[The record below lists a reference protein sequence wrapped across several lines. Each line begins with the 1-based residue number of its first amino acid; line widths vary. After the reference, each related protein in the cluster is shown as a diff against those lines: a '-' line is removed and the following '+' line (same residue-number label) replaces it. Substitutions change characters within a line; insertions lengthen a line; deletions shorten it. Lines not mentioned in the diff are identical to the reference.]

1 MRPSAQTGSAR
12 WLEGSSNPGR
22 RGARMKPAAAR
33 THSRRWWLAHIDLV
47 FLLLGLALLA
57 WMLSRQPLSDIYDA
71 VVRMGPIA
79 LAAPLI
85 ALAWFPTHSTALWLL
100 LDTRPPWGEVLYNRL
115 VGDGYNALLPMAGL
129 GGEPFKARHLG
140 QFVAMDRVVAAL
152 VRDRVIDNAIGFLF
166 SAALLAATLPRLAL
180 PAVLTDALW
189 LYAAIAAAIGAL
201 SFWLVIS
208 RLPGRV
214 GQLLARWLSGSSE
227 EPPKLPLARALQ
239 AALWSMASRV
249 LGVCEIA
256 VLLRAIDAPV
266 DVTTA
271 AFVDS
276 ALNAAGFLG
285 FAFPQGIGVF
295 EGSSVYLLGCLGI
308 SAPAALAF
316 ALARRGRMLVV
327 SLFGVALHLVRRPGR
342 PTAID
347 LGRPAYPPG
356 NLPHVTSHTLSYL
369 RPALEPGWSVL
380 DVGCGEGWVCA
391 ELALEGRDVTGV
403 DIIDV
408 RRADVAS
415 FRLWNGEHLPFPDES
430 FDVVALVFV
439 LHHVPNALKPG
450 LLREARRVA
459 RQRVFILEDTPRT
472 PLDWLAGW
480 MHGHRH
486 RRQIGSTADFGFYTQ
501 RAWERLCP
509 EHGLAVGRSTRVPRF
524 ERLWWRPWARSA
536 FVLDKVACPEQ
547 RPAPELD

>member
-1 MRPSAQTGSAR
+1 
-12 WLEGSSNPGR
+12 
-22 RGARMKPAAAR
+22 MKRAPAHAPA
-33 THSRRWWLAHIDLV
+33 RRWWLCHFDLV
-47 FLLLGLALLA
+47 FLVIGLALLS

-79 LAAPLI
+79 FVTPLI
-85 ALAWFPTHSTALWLL
+85 ALAWFPTHATALWVL
-100 LDTRPPWGEVLYNRL
+100 LDARPPWSEVLYNRL

-129 GGEPFKARHLG
+129 GGEPFKARHLSR
-140 QFVAMDRVVAAL
+140 FIPIDRAVTAL

-166 SAALLAATLPRLAL
+166 SAACVAVTLPRFAL
-180 PAVLTDALW
+180 PTVLRDALW
-189 LYAAIAAAIGAL
+189 AYAAIAGALGAL

-208 RLPGRV
+208 RLPGRL
-214 GQLLARWLSGSSE
+214 GKLLGRCLSGSAE
-227 EPPKLPLARALQ
+227 EPPTLPLGRALL
-239 AALWSMASRV
+239 AAAWSMASRV

-256 VLLRAIDAPV
+256 VLLHAIDAPV
-266 DVTTA
+266 DLATA
-271 AFVDS
+271 VFVDS
-276 ALNAAGFLG
+276 ALNAAGFIG

-295 EGSSVYLLGCLGI
+295 EGSSVYLLGCLGV

-316 ALARRGRMLVV
+316 ALVRRGRMLVV
-327 SLFGVALHLVRRPGR
+327 SLLGVALHLARKTQPVVTEVRP
-342 PTAID
+342 
-347 LGRPAYPPG
+347 LNYPPG
-356 NLPHVTSHTLSYL
+356 NLPHVTAHTLSYL
-369 RPALEPGWSVL
+369 RAALEPSWSVL

-391 ELALEGRDVTGV
+391 ELALEGREVVGV
-403 DIIDV
+403 DIVDV
-408 RRADVAS
+408 RKTELAA
-415 FRLWNGEHLPFPDES
+415 FQLWNGVLLPFPDES

-439 LHHVPNALKPG
+439 LHHVPNQLKPG

-501 RAWERLCP
+501 REWERLCP
-509 EHGLAVGRSTRVPRF
+509 EHGLAIGRSTRVPRF

-536 FVLDKVACPEQ
+536 FVLDKVAEADEPAACTVAGDRRA
-547 RPAPELD
+547 RPAAERVAAAPGLRVADPE

>member
-1 MRPSAQTGSAR
+1 M
-12 WLEGSSNPGR
+12 N
-22 RGARMKPAAAR
+22 PAATRAKPK
-33 THSRRWWLAHIDLV
+33 RWWLCHIDLV
-47 FLLLGLALLA
+47 FLVLGLALLV

-71 VVRMGPIA
+71 VVHMGPIA

-85 ALAWFPTHSTALWLL
+85 ALAWFPTHATALWVL
-100 LDTRPPWGEVLYNRL
+100 LDTRVPWGEVFYNRL

-129 GGEPFKARHLG
+129 GGEPFKARHLS
-140 QFVAMDRVVAAL
+140 QFVAMDLVVAAL

-166 SAALLAATLPRLAL
+166 SAVLLAVTLPRLAL
-180 PAVLTDALW
+180 PPVLGEALW
-189 LYAAIAAAIGAL
+189 LYAAIAAAIGVL
-201 SFWLVIS
+201 SFWLVVS
-208 RLPGRV
+208 RLPGRL
-214 GQLLARWLSGSSE
+214 GKLLGRWLSGSSE
-227 EPPKLPLARALQ
+227 EPPRLPLRRALH
-239 AALWSMASRV
+239 AALWSMASRI

-256 VLLRAIDAPV
+256 VLLYAIGVPV
-266 DVTTA
+266 DFTTA

-295 EGSSVYLLGCLGI
+295 EGASVYLLGCLGVP
-308 SAPAALAF
+308 APAALAF

-327 SLFGVALHLVRRPGR
+327 SLLGVVVHLARRRRR

-356 NLPHVTSHTLSYL
+356 NLPHVTAHTLSYL
-369 RPALEPGWSVL
+369 RPALEPSWSVL

-391 ELALEGRDVTGV
+391 ELALEGREVAGV
-403 DIIDV
+403 DIVDV
-408 RRADVAS
+408 RKAEVAS
-415 FRLWNGEHLPFPDES
+415 FRLWNGECLPYPDES

-439 LHHVPNALKPG
+439 LHHVPNSLKPA

-501 RAWERLCP
+501 RAWEKLCP

-536 FVLDKVACPEQ
+536 FVLDKVACADEPVRAAAPALVVP
-547 RPAPELD
+547 RPRTAEIE